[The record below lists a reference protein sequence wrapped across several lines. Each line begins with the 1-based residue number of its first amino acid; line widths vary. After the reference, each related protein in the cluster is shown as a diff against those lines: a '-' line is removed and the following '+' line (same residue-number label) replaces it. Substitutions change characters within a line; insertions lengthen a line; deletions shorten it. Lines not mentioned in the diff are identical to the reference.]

1 GYKTGSTFYYFCH
14 MSQILRKI
22 VSLFMAILMLASTVS
37 WTIEKHYC
45 LGSLIDIAF
54 FHEAE
59 GCCILSVT
67 DQNPVLLDAID
78 DDSCCSDEVIS
89 VQGLDSLRFPDKD
102 QTVVLPFF
110 FVAPVLYGQIY
121 FVVPEG

>member
-1 GYKTGSTFYYFCH
+1 

-54 FHEAE
+54 FHKAE
-59 GCCILSVT
+59 SCGMRPVT
-67 DQNPVLLDAID
+67 DQNPVLAAID
-78 DDSCCSDEVIS
+78 GGSCCSDEVIS
-89 VQGLDSLRFPDKD
+89 VQGLDGLTFPDKD
-102 QTVVLPFF
+102 QTLVVPLFF
-110 FVAPVLYGQIY
+110 LVPAQGQMY
-121 FVVPEG
+121 FVTREEELPPPPKN